1 MFIYNI
7 SLKLEWEIVEE
18 WLRWMREEHIH
29 EVLGTGCFY
38 DYKLF
43 KLMGQD
49 DSEGPTFVVQYFCDK
64 KIDYLR
70 YKKEHAPQLQ
80 QKGIEKFGNKF
91 VAFRSVMELI

>member
-1 MFIYNI
+1 M
-7 SLKLEWEIVEE
+7 KCWE
-18 WLRWMREEHIH
+18 
-29 EVLGTGCFY
+29 
-38 DYKLF
+38 
-43 KLMGQD
+43 QD
-49 DSEGPTFVVQYFCDK
+49 EGPTFVVQYFCDK